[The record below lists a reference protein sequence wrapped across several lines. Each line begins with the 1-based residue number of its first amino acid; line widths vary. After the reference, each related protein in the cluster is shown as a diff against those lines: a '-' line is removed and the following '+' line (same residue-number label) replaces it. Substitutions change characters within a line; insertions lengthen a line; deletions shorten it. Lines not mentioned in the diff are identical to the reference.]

1 MDHTQS
7 IHTDPKSDRIQSRCR
22 VTAPDLPVEAKERHP
37 SSMGRIPI
45 PVLQPESRCVVLAPM
60 EDVSDSPFRQM
71 CRNQGADVVYTE
83 FISSE
88 ALIRDSGI
96 SMDKMSFEE
105 AERPLGI
112 QIFGGREE
120 AMHGAAKV
128 AEANRP
134 DLVDINF
141 GCPVQK
147 IVKKNAGSACLKDLG
162 MMERMAG
169 TVVDATDL
177 PVTVKTRLGW
187 DDQTIRIREVALML
201 QSVGIKSLTVHART
215 RSQGY
220 KGEARWEYFKYLKE
234 TPGLEIPVVANG
246 DITTPEQARYLFD
259 ETGVDGLMIGR
270 AAIGNPWI
278 FRHIKHYLEFN
289 ELLPPPTIE
298 ERLDLCARQLRAS
311 VEHHGERFGIIMM
324 KKHYGNY
331 LKGIRNG
338 KRLRMEIMEKQQ
350 MEEILELLLNFR
362 ETPEIQVAV

>member
-1 MDHTQS
+1 M
-7 IHTDPKSDRIQSRCR
+7 I
-22 VTAPDLPVEAKERHP
+22 
-37 SSMGRIPI
+37 
-45 PVLQPESRCVVLAPM
+45 LAPM

-71 CRNQGADVVYTE
+71 CRNLGADVVYTE

-88 ALIRDSGI
+88 ALIRDSEA
-96 SMDKMSFEE
+96 SRHKMAFEE

-141 GCPVQK
+141 GCPVYK
-147 IVKKNAGSACLKDLG
+147 IVKKNAGSACLRDLG

-169 TVVDATDL
+169 TVVDATPL

-187 DDQTIRIREVALML
+187 DDNTIRIREVALML
-201 QSVGIKSLTVHART
+201 QSVGVRSLTVHART

-234 TPGLEIPVVANG
+234 TPGLEIPVIANG
-246 DITTPEQARYLFD
+246 DITTPEHARYLFE
-259 ETGVDGLMIGR
+259 ETGVDGVMLGR

-278 FRHIKHYLEFN
+278 FRDIKHYMEYG
-289 ELLPPPTIE
+289 ELLPPPTIQ
-298 ERLDLCARQLRAS
+298 ERMEMCADQLRAS
-311 VEHHGERFGIIMM
+311 VAHHGERFGVIMM

-331 LKGIRNG
+331 IKGIRNG
-338 KRLRMEIMEKQQ
+338 KHLRMEIMEKDR
-350 MEEILELLLNFR
+350 MEDILELLLNFS
-362 ETPEIQVAV
+362 ENPEIQVAV